1 MKCLLV
7 STDTVFLEYLR
18 RLLSVRGIGAFVRNP
33 TNSGL
38 AAGELAPAVA
48 QPELWVAEENFVA
61 AERVLRDTKAAFAAR
76 SGPAWQCP
84 RCGEQLEPQFEI
96 CWRCGTERPD

>member
-1 MKCLLV
+1 MKRLLS

-18 RLLSVRGIGAFVRNP
+18 RLLDARGIGAYIRNP

-38 AAGELAPAVA
+38 AAGEVSPVVA
-48 QPELWVAEENFVA
+48 QPELWVVPEDFSA
-61 AERVLRDTKAAFAAR
+61 AERVLRETREAFRAR
-76 SGPAWQCP
+76 GGSAWRCP
-84 RCGEQLEPQFEI
+84 RCGEELEPQFEV